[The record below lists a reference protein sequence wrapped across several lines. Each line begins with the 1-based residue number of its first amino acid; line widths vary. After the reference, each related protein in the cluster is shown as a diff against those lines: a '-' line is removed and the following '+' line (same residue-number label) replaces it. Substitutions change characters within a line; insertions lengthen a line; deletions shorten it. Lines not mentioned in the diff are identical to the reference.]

1 MILFCDRPMVKLLIG
16 PLQIFFGY
24 LDLIKDSIL
33 LSKLVTALG
42 GFYIISINFTKF
54 SSVVS
59 FVIKENIASYTNIFF
74 FLGCNPANGINNH
87 PYNLRWLTLIY
98 IWSISYIQKKI
109 LLYKIWKNIFAS
121 INIFIS
127 TILFYHII
135 SNAISS

>member
-16 PLQIFFGY
+16 PLQIFLGY

-59 FVIKENIASYTNIFF
+59 FVIK
-74 FLGCNPANGINNH
+74 
-87 PYNLRWLTLIY
+87 
-98 IWSISYIQKKI
+98 
-109 LLYKIWKNIFAS
+109 
-121 INIFIS
+121 
-127 TILFYHII
+127 
-135 SNAISS
+135 